1 MKVVWHLTP
10 SKKVAISR
18 VLRVQ
23 VPSLAPK
30 NDKYRKILAVFAFNK
45 ATEMIVSGALVLCTL
60 LSHIYLLVTLLFYKS
75 YAIIHNGDF
84 K

>member
-1 MKVVWHLTP
+1 
-10 SKKVAISR
+10 
-18 VLRVQ
+18 
-23 VPSLAPK
+23 
-30 NDKYRKILAVFAFNK
+30 
-45 ATEMIVSGALVLCTL
+45 MIVSGALVLCTL